1 MNHSGGR
8 LMQRKYRSSVC
19 ALLALSLPAAAC
31 AAPSPGNAV
40 PQPPAV
46 VAAPIA
52 GCAEA
57 LIGPAYDAVV
67 ESTASTEC
75 FQFVTEPSE
84 KGVELNVVVAGL
96 PADGA
101 HDVHLIR
108 VKEDGSTVAAASDV
122 SGSTYSLLQ
131 ALSPPLTRWLLM
143 LGGKGIQPG
152 VPFQFQAE
160 VVQSPDPY
168 ELNDTPEHPSFLK
181 GNQHIEAT
189 LDSASDVDLY
199 VVTVGS
205 VQSSARV
212 SCKGSRDIVCEA
224 LSEGRWVTVPETG
237 SIEIPASFAAPMIL
251 RARWKEGSVQAVG
264 NYTLHTS
271 DPYSRS
277 VIARLSSS
285 ENISHLAPGKDTPFP
300 VPEEV
305 APVPG
310 GANAARQ
317 VDVTAVVFDSDE
329 TTRAPA
335 GEHVTLYAVDFDSI
349 TKKSI
354 ILTQA
359 DGYTDTQGELHARL
373 NIGPCAGIGIKGPI
387 RMNRPSNHPDYWHI
401 TYVPD
406 AHVVALLDDGRGV
419 ATPSPFQH
427 VCDERYEPYRKP
439 PEPVK
444 PRKRRP

>member
-1 MNHSGGR
+1 
-8 LMQRKYRSSVC
+8 MQQKYRSSVR

-31 AAPSPGNAV
+31 ATPSPDNAV

-46 VAAPIA
+46 AAAPMA
-52 GCAEA
+52 GCTEA

-84 KGVELNVVVAGL
+84 KAVKLNVVVAGL
-96 PADGA
+96 PADAA

-108 VKEDGSTVAAASDV
+108 VKDDGSTAAAASDV
-122 SGSTYSLLQ
+122 SGGTYALLQ

-160 VVQSPDPY
+160 VVESPDQY
-168 ELNDTPEHPSFLK
+168 EPNDTPGHPSFLK

-199 VVTVGS
+199 VVTVGNM
-205 VQSSARV
+205 QSSARV
-212 SCKGSRDIVCEA
+212 SCTRSRDIACEA
-224 LSEGRWVTVPETG
+224 LSDGRWVAVPETG
-237 SIEIPASFAAPMIL
+237 PVEIAASSAVPMIL
-251 RARWKEGSVQAVG
+251 RARWKEGSAQSVG
-264 NYTLHTS
+264 SYTLHTS
-271 DPYSRS
+271 DPQSES

-305 APVPG
+305 TPVPG

-317 VDVTAVVFDSDE
+317 VDVTAVVFDSDK

-335 GEHVTLYAVDFDSI
+335 GEHVKLVALDYDPI
-349 TKKSI
+349 TKKKA
-354 ILTQA
+354 ILTTV
-359 DGYTDTQGELHARL
+359 DGYTDARGEFSARL
-373 NIGPCAGIGIKGPI
+373 DIGQCSGIGMVGPI
-387 RMNRPSNHPDYWHI
+387 RMNRPSNHPDHWDI
-401 TYVPD
+401 TYVPN
-406 AHVVALLDDGRGV
+406 AYVVALLDGNGPAKV
-419 ATPSPFQH
+419 ANFQH
-427 VCDERYEPYRKP
+427 VCHETYQAYRKP
-439 PEPVK
+439 LEPVK